1 MWSTAIAEDGNVALR
16 CLIVD
21 DSPHFLEAART
32 LLERQGVEVVGLV
45 STGDDAERHADR
57 LAPDVTLVDV
67 DLGGESGF
75 DVARR
80 LANGQERPRSGV
92 ILTSAYDERDFADLI
107 EASPALGFVS
117 KAELSR
123 RAIDDLLSGL
133 PDT

>member
-1 MWSTAIAEDGNVALR
+1 MSSEAIAEDGNVALR

-21 DSPHFLEAART
+21 DSPYFLEAART

-45 STGDDAERHADR
+45 STGDDAERHADE

-80 LANGQERPRSGV
+80 LTDGQERQRSEV
-92 ILTSAYDERDFADLI
+92 ILTSAYDEHDFADLI

>member
-1 MWSTAIAEDGNVALR
+1 VSQGAIAEDENVALR

-45 STGDDAERHADR
+45 STGDEAERHAEE

-75 DVARR
+75 DVANR
-80 LANGQERPRSGV
+80 LANGQERPRSEV

-123 RAIDDLLSGL
+123 QAIDDLLSAL
-133 PDT
+133 PGT

>member
-1 MWSTAIAEDGNVALR
+1 MALR

-32 LLERQGVEVVGLV
+32 LLELQGVEVVGLV
-45 STGDDAERHADR
+45 STGDDAERHAQE

-80 LANGQERPRSGV
+80 LADGQERPRSEV
-92 ILTSAYDERDFADLI
+92 ILTSAYDEGDFADLI

>member
-1 MWSTAIAEDGNVALR
+1 VSRGAIAEDENVALR

-32 LLERQGVEVVGLV
+32 LLELQGVEVVGLV
-45 STGDDAERHADR
+45 STGDDAERHAEE

-67 DLGGESGF
+67 DLGCESGF

-80 LANGQERPRSGV
+80 LADRQERPRSEV

-107 EASPALGFVS
+107 EASPALGFVA

>member
-1 MWSTAIAEDGNVALR
+1 VPRGAIAEDENVALR

-32 LLERQGVEVVGLV
+32 LLELQGVEVVGLV
-45 STGDDAERHADR
+45 STGDEAERRAEQ

-80 LANGQERPRSGV
+80 LANGHERPRSEV

-133 PDT
+133 PGT